1 MARSGAAPGIDAGT
15 DASER
20 HALRDEAERLWPVSA
35 DRNLRLRPGVR
46 GGVGTPVKAVLR
58 KLMRWYV
65 EPLAYDQRSFNAAVL
80 RLIDDLD
87 TRIAQLEAEL
97 KSRRENRGVLAAGAV
112 RARRGGADRGAAHLR
127 ADARGHEADLVTMP
141 FKWYPGARVLVAGV
155 PLAALDLEEVDG
167 RPSTS

>member
-1 MARSGAAPGIDAGT
+1 MPDESGKNGELAGISSTDDVDVAALFEQLKQEVRRSGAAP
-15 DASER
+15 SEVADGDDR
-20 HALRDEAERLWPVSA
+20 QAARDEAERLWPVSA

-97 KSRRENRGVLAAGAV
+97 KSR
-112 RARRGGADRGAAHLR
+112 
-127 ADARGHEADLVTMP
+127 
-141 FKWYPGARVLVAGV
+141 
-155 PLAALDLEEVDG
+155 
-167 RPSTS
+167 S